1 MASHARFTTQ
11 DLVKVVEKHQSDRPD
26 DAWLQ
31 RWGSNHRPR
40 RPEGASPSQWVESDW
55 RQLIRDLG
63 TIDGLQ
69 DVTDCLKV
77 AASSFDDPKHTI
89 IVFCNPQLFA
99 TSLNML
105 ENQTY
110 VKLCGD
116 GTFQLTD
123 KEWIFLTLGALSK
136 HCAPKASVF
145 RTTFNPVLFALTNN
159 ESEQTYTFFFEAACQ
174 CALQFTNIRLP
185 EVCGQY
191 HADLHWGEDAAQKN
205 VFPAAQKVA
214 DWAHFTGACTRSAVA
229 KKHPAA
235 GDEKFTAFRKGVWVT
250 AKNHLSPAGRTLMP
264 LIERAFYCMRS
275 VPTALLFHSI
285 SHSFFRIALVA
296 EPSSPP
302 EEAAAKALFR
312 YYFHRVPAAEAR
324 EQCGLSTWV
333 GDESFIYLFGRLVV
347 WGAAPATRI
356 AFRNSSAR
364 VLAQT

>member
-1 MASHARFTTQ
+1 MSRPTHSSSKLRASARC
-11 DLVKVVEKHQSDRPD
+11 S
-26 DAWLQ
+26 
-31 RWGSNHRPR
+31 
-40 RPEGASPSQWVESDW
+40 SP
-55 RQLIRDLG
+55 
-63 TIDGLQ
+63 
-69 DVTDCLKV
+69 
-77 AASSFDDPKHTI
+77 
-89 IVFCNPQLFA
+89 
-99 TSLNML
+99 
-105 ENQTY
+105 
-110 VKLCGD
+110 
-116 GTFQLTD
+116 
-123 KEWIFLTLGALSK
+123 TL
-136 HCAPKASVF
+136 
-145 RTTFNPVLFALTNN
+145 
-159 ESEQTYTFFFEAACQ
+159 
-174 CALQFTNIRLP
+174 LP